1 MAEQRTTED
10 LRNTL
15 MNAIDKVEA
24 GQMDDKTARTIAT
37 LADKVISTAKLE
49 LEYSLAVS
57 RLDKDDQGISPGP
70 LLLTRKQ
77 EA

>member
-15 MNAIDKVEA
+15 MNAIEMVES
-24 GQMDDKTARTIAT
+24 GEMEDKTARTIAT
-37 LADKVISTAKLE
+37 LADKVINTAKLE
-49 LEYSLAVS
+49 LEYSLTVS
-57 RLDKDDQGISPGP
+57 RLDKDDQGISTGP

-77 EA
+77 EN